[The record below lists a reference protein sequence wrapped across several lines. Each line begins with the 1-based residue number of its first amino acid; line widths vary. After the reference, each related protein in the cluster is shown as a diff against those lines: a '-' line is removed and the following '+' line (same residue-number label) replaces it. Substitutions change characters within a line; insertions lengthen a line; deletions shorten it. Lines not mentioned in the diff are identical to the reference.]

1 MVADGVDAP
10 LEKWWWWCHTWICYV
25 MYYMLYICLYETR
38 KSAKLSS
45 MGIRL
50 LRTMPLSAILIA
62 IRLIFEHFLYND
74 I

>member
-1 MVADGVDAP
+1 MVLMP
-10 LEKWWWWCHTWICYV
+10 LLKSGGGGGAILGYV